1 MYESKLANPSLDR
14 LFQAISVLET
24 QEEYYRFFEDICTIS
39 ELHAIAQRLDVA
51 VMLSADETYTQIAE
65 TTGASTATISRVK
78 KCLNYGANGY
88 RIALARLDLTDGR
101 EIEQKG

>member
-1 MYESKLANPSLDR
+1 MYESKLASPSLDR

-24 QEEYYRFFEDICTIS
+24 PEEYYRFFEDICTIS

-51 VMLSADETYTQIAE
+51 VMLSSDETYTQIAE

-88 RIALARLDLTDGR
+88 RIALARLDLNADLA
-101 EIEQKG
+101 EEQEG

>member
-1 MYESKLANPSLDR
+1 MYESKLASPSLDR
-14 LFQAISVLET
+14 LFEAISVLET
-24 QEEYYRFFEDICTIS
+24 REEYYRFFEDICTIS

-51 VMLSADETYTQIAE
+51 VMLSEDETYTHIAK

-88 RIALARLDLTDGR
+88 RIALARMDVKASKTDEEEG
-101 EIEQKG
+101 